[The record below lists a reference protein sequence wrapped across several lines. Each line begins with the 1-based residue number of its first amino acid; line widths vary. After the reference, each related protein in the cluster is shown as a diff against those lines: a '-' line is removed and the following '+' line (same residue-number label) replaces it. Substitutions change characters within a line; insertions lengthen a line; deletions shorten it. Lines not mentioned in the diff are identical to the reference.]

1 MFTDL
6 AVAPSTARTQ
16 PPASWQPLLT
26 ADQAQHAWSVI
37 NAIAHA
43 LQHPPASTARTAPAA
58 SAPAPTS
65 AQPAIQNSL
74 ALGATG
80 IALFFA
86 YLARVQARA
95 SVETLAVHL
104 LDQVLTRLA
113 QTPTEPTLYS
123 GYTGVGW
130 TLAHL
135 PWLIAPEAGDL
146 TEEVDQAL
154 LALLDHSL
162 WPEDYDLIVGLVGF
176 GVYALERLPHPSAV
190 AILTKV
196 IDHLADLA
204 VPTATGY
211 TWATPTKRLPP
222 ELCACHPQ
230 GIYNLGVAH
239 GVPGIIGL
247 LGGACA
253 AGVAVAKARPLLTGA
268 VRWLLAQPQ
277 NDGVTVGFP
286 SEIAE
291 GMAPIPARLAW
302 CYGDPGI
309 AATLLSAAHAVN
321 EPSWAQAAVAIA
333 RRAAARPL
341 AEAGVQDASLCHGTA
356 GLGHLFNRMYQA
368 TGDPELAQAA
378 RFWFA
383 ETLTTMHQPGQGIA
397 GYATWTPTNDA
408 AGSWRADPGF
418 LTGVAGIG
426 LALLAAVSPLA
437 PQWDRVLL
445 VATPP
450 RPRTQPSR
458 RRVRQVQGHQAH
470 KLDAM
475 TA

>member
-6 AVAPSTARTQ
+6 VTAPCAAKAQNSG
-16 PPASWQPLLT
+16 PWQPLLT
-26 ADQAQHAWSVI
+26 ADQQQRAWTAI
-37 NAIAHA
+37 TAIAHA
-43 LQHPPASTARTAPAA
+43 LQTPPPSSSESTAPAA
-58 SAPAPTS
+58 PAMAPPT
-65 AQPAIQNSL
+65 IQNSL
-74 ALGATG
+74 SLGATG

-86 YLARVQARA
+86 YLARVQGSESA
-95 SVETLAVHL
+95 ETLAVHL

-113 QTPTEPTLYS
+113 HAPAEPTLYS

-135 PWLIAPEAGDL
+135 PWLIAANAGDL

-154 LALLDHSL
+154 LAVLDHTP

-176 GVYALERLPHPSAV
+176 GVYALERLPHPTAV
-190 AILTKV
+190 AVLTKV

-204 VPTATGY
+204 VPTTTGY
-211 TWATPTKRLPP
+211 TWATPAKRLPP

-230 GIYNLGVAH
+230 GVYNLGVAH
-239 GVPGIIGL
+239 GVPGVIGL

-253 AGVAVAKARPLLTGA
+253 AGVASAKVRPLLAGA

-277 NDGVTVGFP
+277 SDGVTVGFP

-291 GMAPIPARLAW
+291 GMAPMPSRLAW

-309 AATLLSAAHAVN
+309 AATLLYAARCVN
-321 EPSWAQAAVAIA
+321 APAWAQAALTIA
-333 RRAAARPL
+333 RRAAARPR
-341 AEAGVQDASLCHGTA
+341 AEAGVRDASLCHGTA

-368 TGDPELAQAA
+368 TDDPQLAQAA
-378 RFWFA
+378 RFWFE
-383 ETLTTMHQPGQGIA
+383 ETLTTMQRPGQGIA
-397 GYATWTPTNDA
+397 GYATWAPTQDA
-408 AGSWRADPGF
+408 AGIWHADPGF

-426 LALLAAVSPLA
+426 LALLAAVTPLE

-450 RPRTQPSR
+450 QSTNRAAQRHG
-458 RRVRQVQGHQAH
+458 RVGV
-470 KLDAM
+470 
-475 TA
+475 